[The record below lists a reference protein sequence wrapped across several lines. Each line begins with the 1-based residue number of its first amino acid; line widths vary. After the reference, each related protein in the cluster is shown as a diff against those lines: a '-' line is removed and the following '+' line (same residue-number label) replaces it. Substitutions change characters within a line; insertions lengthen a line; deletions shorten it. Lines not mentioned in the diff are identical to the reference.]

1 MPTALAAFPPRLRQ
15 LPISLLRWGLAFLA
29 ITGLSVSASAAPRV
43 VPMESRLWSTT
54 ASPATF
60 EREEGFPDGK
70 MTLPDGYAILK
81 DQELGDGTIE
91 FDMKAL
97 EFSDTGILF
106 RRRDAES
113 AEFFYLRADPDCPAA
128 NDCYQYAPITHGRMQ
143 WDIYPEYQGPAAIS
157 EKGWNHIRLV
167 FAGARLEVYL
177 NRAPTPTLIVARLQ
191 GLTKNGGIAFKGP
204 AIFANLTIDS
214 TSPRISSE
222 ATLSAIAKRPGIV
235 THWLVSQ
242 PTRLPSSGTPSAS
255 DANNLVWHQE
265 STEPNGLLNLSRIEG
280 PTPDPAIAWL
290 KTDVVASA
298 AGTRQ
303 VDIGFARQAWIFVNG
318 VLAYQGRNPYYP
330 AAQRLEVDG
339 RLETANA
346 SVPLALGQGKNEIL
360 VAVGNLWQT
369 HDGHEKAS
377 PYGWG
382 ALLRFENPV
391 GLKY

>member
-1 MPTALAAFPPRLRQ
+1 MPTTRASLPLMLRQ
-15 LPISLLRWGLAFLA
+15 LPNPFLRGFLA
-29 ITGLSVSASAAPRV
+29 LLAMAGLSTSASAAPRV
-43 VPMESRLWSTT
+43 VPMDPQLWSTT

-60 EREEGFPDGK
+60 DREEGFPNGK
-70 MTLPDGYAILK
+70 MTIKDGYVVLK

-97 EFSDTGILF
+97 DFSDTGILF

-143 WDIYPEYQGPAAIS
+143 WDIYPDYQGPAAIS
-157 EKGWNHIRLV
+157 EKGWNHIKLV
-167 FAGARLEVYL
+167 IAGPRLEVYL
-177 NRAPTPTLIVARLQ
+177 NRALTPTLIVARLR
-191 GLTKNGGIAFKGP
+191 GLTKSGGIAFKGP
-204 AIFANLTIDS
+204 AIFANLTID
-214 TSPRISSE
+214 TTLPRISSE
-222 ATLSAIAKRPGIV
+222 ADLSATAKRPGIV
-235 THWLVSQ
+235 THWLVST
-242 PTRLPSSGTPSAS
+242 PTRLPSSGTLLASAA
-255 DANNLVWHQE
+255 DKLVWHQE
-265 STEPNGLLNLSRIEG
+265 SAEPNGLVNLSRIEG

-318 VLAYQGRNPYYP
+318 VLAYQGRNLYYP
-330 AAQRLEVDG
+330 AAERLQVDG
-339 RLETANA
+339 RLDPANA
-346 SVPLALGQGKNEIL
+346 SVPLSLVQGKNEIL

-382 ALLRFENPV
+382 AMLRFESPV